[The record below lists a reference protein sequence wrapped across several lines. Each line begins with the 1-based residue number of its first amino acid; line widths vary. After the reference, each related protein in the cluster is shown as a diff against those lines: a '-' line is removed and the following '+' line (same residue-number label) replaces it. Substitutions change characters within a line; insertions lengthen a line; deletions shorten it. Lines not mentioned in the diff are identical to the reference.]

1 MLERMLFL
9 LKRTWFP
16 ALLAGVFLAL
26 AGLGLRQVVPAPT
39 PLGFSWWNVTLGF
52 VVWAGVLTS
61 DALIHGVLLFFFRES
76 YRRRH
81 RELSGFFREQ
91 RLSAI
96 LAGALMAGVGEEL
109 IFRGLSLDPVA
120 LGFSAVTF
128 GLLHHI
134 RLEFWSITLWS
145 IWQGV
150 LFSLALSWT
159 GALCVTMTAHFL
171 HDASGFLLFRW
182 LNRTWYGR
190 TQGQAHDS
198 PPGPQG
204 PGS

>member
-1 MLERMLFL
+1 MLFL
-9 LKRTWFP
+9 LKRTWAP
-16 ALLAGVFLAL
+16 ALLAGALLAL
-26 AGLGLRQVVPAPT
+26 AGMGLRQVVPAPT
-39 PLGFSWWNVTLGF
+39 PLEFSWQNIELGF
-52 VVWAGVLTS
+52 VVWTGVLTS
-61 DALIHGVLLFFFRES
+61 DALIHGVLLFFFRET

-81 RELSGFFREQ
+81 RELSGFFRDQ

-134 RLEFWSITLWS
+134 RPSLWSITIWS
-145 IWQGV
+145 IWQGM
-150 LFSLALSWT
+150 LFALALSWS

-182 LNRTWYGR
+182 LNQTWYSESR
-190 TQGQAHDS
+190 L
-198 PPGPQG
+198 
-204 PGS
+204 